1 MSAHARRQLI
11 HSSLVLLVIAD
22 LLVLA
27 SFVFNQ
33 WLEVSFWQAWGLAGL
48 LSLPVTM
55 LVLPLVDAVLAT
67 PDPEP
72 TAAFSGD
79 KIPRTGQ

>member
-1 MSAHARRQLI
+1 MSVKARRQLI
-11 HSSLVLLVIAD
+11 HSSLVLLVLVD

-33 WLEVSFWQAWGLAGL
+33 WFDVSFWQAWGLAGL

-55 LVLPLVDAVLAT
+55 LVLPLVDAVLAK
-67 PDPEP
+67 PKSDDD
-72 TAAFSGD
+72 AQFSGD
-79 KIPRTGQ
+79 KIPGVGQ